1 MPLFTIADA
10 ARAAGVDRAT
20 LYRHI
25 KAGKLSLSRDEKGKR
40 GVDAA
45 ELARVFPEVSQSVA
59 PATVDRADL
68 LHARLQAAEEKCA
81 LLLQQLSAATDREQW
96 PRQQLAELQQR
107 LLPPPKKL
115 FLDRLAETW
124 GRLKTR

>member
-1 MPLFTIADA
+1 LQQTATIKEAAMPLFTIADA

-45 ELARVFPEVSQSVA
+45 ELASVF
-59 PATVDRADL
+59 
-68 LHARLQAAEEKCA
+68 
-81 LLLQQLSAATDREQW
+81 
-96 PRQQLAELQQR
+96 
-107 LLPPPKKL
+107 
-115 FLDRLAETW
+115 F
-124 GRLKTR
+124 G